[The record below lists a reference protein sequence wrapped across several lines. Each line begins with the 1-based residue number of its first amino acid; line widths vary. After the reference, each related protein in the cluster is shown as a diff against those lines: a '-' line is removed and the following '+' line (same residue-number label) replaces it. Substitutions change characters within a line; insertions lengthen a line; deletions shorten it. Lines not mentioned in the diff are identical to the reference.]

1 MGWVA
6 TILFFVEM
14 AEERIKALEDAF
26 TKLSAD
32 HQQLQAEASGQVDP
46 EDADMSEGEIL
57 GAPSD
62 SAVAFRKAAQR
73 RMNKGYRFLSHP
85 GTPGTLLVWMVIS
98 DIVMPIHY
106 RLFKYATFFTLQGRT
121 VWDVRILWRR
131 QWPSQPC
138 RQGSR

>member
-1 MGWVA
+1 
-6 TILFFVEM
+6 
-14 AEERIKALEDAF
+14 
-26 TKLSAD
+26 
-32 HQQLQAEASGQVDP
+32 
-46 EDADMSEGEIL
+46 MSEGEIL

-62 SAVAFRKAAQR
+62 SAVAFRKVAQR

-106 RLFKYATFFTLQGRT
+106 RLFKYATFLTLQGRT